1 MDKISFNELS
11 DILSKEAGL
20 SKQAAHDIF
29 TNLSAIIQE
38 GLLRD
43 GHVRIKGL
51 GSFKRRKVA
60 DRRGI
65 NPRTGELIEIPE
77 HYKIV
82 FNPDKKIKETLNINS
97 PAYNKAQTVVGSPPP
112 TPKKIVRF
120 NKYIVGGAAAVLLVF
135 LVFAVWPGSNE
146 PAPPPIAPE
155 TVLTEVADFTEAA
168 VAETTTIIEQIELK
182 ELEPAAE
189 IDETEPE
196 IATTTAE
203 TKEVYSKYVIDKGDN
218 LWAIAEKQYGNPY
231 LWPLI
236 YMANKSKIKNPD
248 ILLTGSEIQIPE
260 LMSTN
265 ENMATEDTEKLAL
278 GNACVYKVYHENEVS
293 GALDYLT
300 VAHTLDPGI
309 SEKMEFNET
318 AKEIL
323 MTLARN

>member
-1 MDKISFNELS
+1 MDKISFTELS

-29 TNLSAIIQE
+29 TNLSAAIQE

-97 PAYNKAQTVVGSPPP
+97 PAHNKAQTVVGSSPLSPNL
-112 TPKKIVRF
+112 KKTGRF
-120 NKYIVGGAAAVLLVF
+120 NKYIVGGAAAALLVF
-135 LVFAVWPGSNE
+135 LVYVVWPGGNE
-146 PAPPPIAPE
+146 STPPIAIE
-155 TVLTEVADFTEAA
+155 AVLTEVADFTETV
-168 VAETTTIIEQIELK
+168 VAETTTIVEQIELK

-189 IDETEPE
+189 IDETEQEIE

-203 TKEVYSKYVIDKGDN
+203 TEEAYSKYVIDKGDN
-218 LWAIAEKQYGNPY
+218 LWVIAEKQYGNPY

-248 ILLTGSEIQIPE
+248 ILLTGSEIQVPE
-260 LMSTN
+260 LMGTN
-265 ENMATEDTEKLAL
+265 EDTEKLAL
-278 GNACVYKVYHENEVS
+278 GNAHVYKVYHENEVA

-300 VAHTLDPGI
+300 VAHTLDSGI
-309 SEKMEFNET
+309 SEKVEFNET

-323 MTLARN
+323 MSLARN

>member
-1 MDKISFNELS
+1 MDKISFTELS

-29 TNLSAIIQE
+29 TNLSAVIQE

-97 PAYNKAQTVVGSPPP
+97 PTYNKAQTAVENSLPSP
-112 TPKKIVRF
+112 TPQKIGRF
-120 NKYIVGGAAAVLLVF
+120 NKYIVGGVAAALLVF

-182 ELEPAAE
+182 EPEPAAE
-189 IDETEPE
+189 IDGTEPE

-203 TKEVYSKYVIDKGDN
+203 IEEAYSKYVIDKGDN
-218 LWAIAEKQYGNPY
+218 LWVIAEKQYGNPY

-248 ILLTGSEIQIPE
+248 ILLAGSEIQIPE
-260 LMSTN
+260 LMGTN
-265 ENMATEDTEKLAL
+265 EDTEKLAL
-278 GNACVYKVYHENEVS
+278 GNAHVYKVYHENEVA

-300 VAHTLDPGI
+300 VAHTLDSGI
-309 SEKMEFNET
+309 SEKVEFNET